1 MKKIHIVLLVTVL
14 IIPIFVSHVYA
25 QTLYVD
31 SRIGD
36 MDKIDES
43 KYRATGVSILR
54 NSDGEL
60 ISVARVDATRYLDD
74 PIVDKFLKSN
84 PDFLIKQGTVNGER
98 VSLHEIEANYLYPEC
113 LEEVFDVIGYKNE
126 CAWYHRA
133 YVTML
138 GVNDEKGES
147 HTIFRGL
154 NHVFTVKSL
163 DNVKTIWHIISKG

>member
-1 MKKIHIVLLVTVL
+1 MKKMHIVLLVTVL

-133 YVTML
+133 YVTSL
-138 GVNDEKGES
+138 GINRDDERFE
-147 HTIFRGL
+147 IFRGL
-154 NHVFTVKSL
+154 NHSYTVKPS
-163 DNVKTIWHIISKG
+163 DSVTSFWTIIRSN

>member
-1 MKKIHIVLLVTVL
+1 MKKIHILLLVAVL
-14 IIPIFVSHVYA
+14 VIPICVSQVYA

-60 ISVARVDATRYLDD
+60 ISVVRVDATRYLDD
-74 PIVDKFLKSN
+74 PIVDRFLKSN

-98 VSLHEIEANYLYPEC
+98 VSLHKVEVDYNNPEC
-113 LEEVFDVIGYKNE
+113 LTDVFQVPGYSNPCE
-126 CAWYHRA
+126 YYHRA

-138 GVNDEKGES
+138 GINDDRGES

-154 NHVFTVKSL
+154 NHVYTVKSL
-163 DNVKTIWHIISKG
+163 DDVTTIWHIITHG

>member
-1 MKKIHIVLLVTVL
+1 MKKIHILLLLTILV
-14 IIPIFVSHVYA
+14 IPICVSQVYA

-60 ISVARVDATRYLDD
+60 ISVVRVDATRYLDD
-74 PIVDKFLKSN
+74 PIVDRFLKSN

-98 VSLHEIEANYLYPEC
+98 VSLHKVEVDYNNPEC
-113 LEEVFDVIGYKNE
+113 LTDVFQVPGYSNPCE
-126 CAWYHRA
+126 YYHRA

-138 GVNDEKGES
+138 GINDDRGES

-154 NHVFTVKSL
+154 NHVYTVKSL
-163 DNVKTIWHIISKG
+163 DDVTTIWHIITRG

>member
-1 MKKIHIVLLVTVL
+1 MKKIHFILLVMVL
-14 IIPIFVSHVYA
+14 VIPICVSQVYA

-60 ISVARVDATRYLDD
+60 ISVVRVDATRYLDD
-74 PIVDKFLKSN
+74 PIVDRFLKSN
-84 PDFLIKQGTVNGER
+84 PDFLIKQGTVNGEK
-98 VSLHEIEANYLYPEC
+98 VSLHEIKASYLYPEC

-163 DNVKTIWHIISKG
+163 DNVKTIWHIITKG

>member
-1 MKKIHIVLLVTVL
+1 MKKIHILLLVTILV
-14 IIPIFVSHVYA
+14 IPICVSQVYA

-60 ISVARVDATRYLDD
+60 ISVVRVDATRYLDD
-74 PIVDKFLKSN
+74 PIVDRFLKSN

-98 VSLHEIEANYLYPEC
+98 VSLHKVEVDYNNPEC
-113 LEEVFDVIGYKNE
+113 LTDVFQVPGYSNPCE
-126 CAWYHRA
+126 YYHRA

-138 GVNDEKGES
+138 GINDDRGES

-154 NHVFTVKSL
+154 NHVYTVKSL
-163 DNVKTIWHIISKG
+163 DDVTTIWHIITHG

>member
-1 MKKIHIVLLVTVL
+1 MKKIHILLLVTILV
-14 IIPIFVSHVYA
+14 IPICVSQVYA

-60 ISVARVDATRYLDD
+60 ISVVRVDATRYLDD
-74 PIVDKFLKSN
+74 PIVDRFLKSN

-98 VSLHEIEANYLYPEC
+98 VSLHKVEVDYNNPEC
-113 LEEVFDVIGYKNE
+113 LTDVFQVPGYSNPCE
-126 CAWYHRA
+126 YYHRA

-138 GVNDEKGES
+138 GINDDRGES

-154 NHVFTVKSL
+154 NHVYTVKSL
-163 DNVKTIWHIISKG
+163 DDVTTIWHIITRG